1 MCVFAWVLS
10 HVWLFE
16 TLWTVAHQAPL
27 SSPWDLIQSK
37 QEYWGGLPFPP
48 PRPLP
53 DPETESESLVSP
65 ANAGD
70 ARDTGSI
77 PGWGIPLGEGNDNPL
92 QHSCLKISMDREAW
106 QATVHGVAKNGTWQ
120 STHIQ
125 CRELR
130 SYMLHGAAKKNKQKQ
145 NMEAEGRQ
153 CSLLTQNGIN
163 H

>member
-1 MCVFAWVLS
+1 MLS

-65 ANAGD
+65 AMAG
-70 ARDTGSI
+70 RFFTTEP
-77 PGWGIPLGEGNDNPL
+77 PGKPIVVYLEK
-92 QHSCLKISMDREAW
+92 SEKLK
-106 QATVHGVAKNGTWQ
+106 
-120 STHIQ
+120 
-125 CRELR
+125 
-130 SYMLHGAAKKNKQKQ
+130 
-145 NMEAEGRQ
+145 
-153 CSLLTQNGIN
+153 
-163 H
+163 